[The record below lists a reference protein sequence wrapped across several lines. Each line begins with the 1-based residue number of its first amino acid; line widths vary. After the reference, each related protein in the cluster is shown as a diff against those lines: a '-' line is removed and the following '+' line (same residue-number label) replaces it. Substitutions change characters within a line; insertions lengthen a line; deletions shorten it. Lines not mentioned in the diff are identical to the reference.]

1 MAKQPHPDS
10 MEFAGDYNLNNIL
23 LVNHEAKEKTGIVD
37 IKRMAM
43 ELNIYESIFNNAVTG
58 TMVIT
63 DAQNVIAKLPLQG
76 TERLMFKISTPGTKD
91 ITTIVDASEE
101 TGHPFHVYKI
111 TDKKQISEG
120 TLLYTIHFCSREF
133 LRNARTRV
141 SQAYTGTMDDIAAA
155 IFKDKAYLDSRK
167 RFNFEP
173 TRNTA
178 KLTIPNM
185 RPFDAIMMCADKALP
200 KNTKGAG
207 YYFYETT
214 KGYHFRSWE
223 SLCVTQGAFERPIK
237 QGFVSMP
244 MNIKDPNVK
253 DKVLHDMMSVEEY
266 QFLNNFHDTLASQ
279 VIGTYGHQV
288 ITHNIYDKSYKVDK
302 YHYHDSFGAIKHT
315 DSFGSGQDAKKFSVV
330 DTPVDWD
337 LADDGKRHK
346 GVSDYDESD
355 VTLQGTTQFLHNE
368 DKGAYGTD
376 VIDDGKIEGIRAGQL
391 AQVSVG
397 TRLRLVIKGQSYLEA
412 GDVIY
417 FNLRSIDE
425 KNPRGVADPQYSGR
439 YIITKLRHRITK
451 EEYKMVLEC
460 VKDSVFTPFASQGL
474 KFFPGQASQSGPQFV
489 DIYGTDKSI
498 NTQRQA
504 MASRHG

>member
-10 MEFAGDYNLNNIL
+10 MEFAGDYNLDNIL
-23 LVNHEAKEKTGIVD
+23 LVNHEAEELTGIVD
-37 IKRMAM
+37 IKRMAL
-43 ELNIYESIFNNAVTG
+43 ELNIFESIYNNAVTG

-63 DAQNVIAKLPLQG
+63 DAQNVIAKLPIQG
-76 TERLMFKISTPGTKD
+76 TERLMFKLSTPGTKD

-101 TGHPFHVYKI
+101 TGHPFHVYKVSN
-111 TDKKQISEG
+111 KKMLSEG

-133 LRNARTRV
+133 LRNTRTRV
-141 SQAYTGTMDDIAAA
+141 SQAYNGTMDDIAAA
-155 IFKDKAYLDSRK
+155 IFKDKSYLDSRK

-173 TRNTA
+173 TRNSD

-214 KGYHFRSWE
+214 KGFHFRSWE
-223 SLCVTQGAFERPIK
+223 SMCVTQGAFERPIK

-244 MNIKDPNVK
+244 MNITDPNVK
-253 DKVLHDMMSVEEY
+253 EKVLHDMMSVEEY
-266 QFLNNFHDTLASQ
+266 QFLNNFHDTAASQ
-279 VIGTYGHQV
+279 VIGTYAQNV
-288 ITHNIYDKSYKVDK
+288 ITHNLYDKSFRIDK
-302 YHYHDSFGAIKHT
+302 YNYHNSFGATKHT
-315 DSFGSGQDAKKFSVV
+315 DSFGSGRDAKKFSVV

-346 GVSDYDESD
+346 GVSDYDEANIS
-355 VTLQGTTQFLHNE
+355 LQGTTQFLHNE
-368 DKGAYGTD
+368 DKGSYGTD
-376 VIDDGKIEGIRAGQL
+376 VIDDGKIEATRIAQL
-391 AQVSVG
+391 TQVMAG

-417 FNLRSIDE
+417 FNIRSIDE
-425 KNPRGVADPQYSGR
+425 KNPRGLADPQYSGR
-439 YIITKLRHRITK
+439 YIITKIRHRITK
-451 EEYKMVLEC
+451 EDYKMVIEC
-460 VKDSVFTPFASQGL
+460 VKDCVFTPFASQGL
-474 KFFPGQASQSGPQFV
+474 KFFPAPASQEGPQFV
-489 DIYGTDKSI
+489 AIYKAEKGV

-504 MASRHG
+504 AMSRHG

>member
-1 MAKQPHPDS
+1 
-10 MEFAGDYNLNNIL
+10 
-23 LVNHEAKEKTGIVD
+23 
-37 IKRMAM
+37 
-43 ELNIYESIFNNAVTG
+43 
-58 TMVIT
+58 
-63 DAQNVIAKLPLQG
+63 
-76 TERLMFKISTPGTKD
+76 
-91 ITTIVDASEE
+91 
-101 TGHPFHVYKI
+101 
-111 TDKKQISEG
+111 
-120 TLLYTIHFCSREF
+120 
-133 LRNARTRV
+133 
-141 SQAYTGTMDDIAAA
+141 
-155 IFKDKAYLDSRK
+155 
-167 RFNFEP
+167 
-173 TRNTA
+173 
-178 KLTIPNM
+178 
-185 RPFDAIMMCADKALP
+185 
-200 KNTKGAG
+200 
-207 YYFYETT
+207 
-214 KGYHFRSWE
+214 
-223 SLCVTQGAFERPIK
+223 
-237 QGFVSMP
+237 
-244 MNIKDPNVK
+244 
-253 DKVLHDMMSVEEY
+253 MMSVEEY

-376 VIDDGKIEGIRAGQL
+376 VIDDGKIEGVRAGQL

>member
-1 MAKQPHPDS
+1 
-10 MEFAGDYNLNNIL
+10 
-23 LVNHEAKEKTGIVD
+23 
-37 IKRMAM
+37 
-43 ELNIYESIFNNAVTG
+43 
-58 TMVIT
+58 
-63 DAQNVIAKLPLQG
+63 
-76 TERLMFKISTPGTKD
+76 
-91 ITTIVDASEE
+91 
-101 TGHPFHVYKI
+101 
-111 TDKKQISEG
+111 
-120 TLLYTIHFCSREF
+120 
-133 LRNARTRV
+133 
-141 SQAYTGTMDDIAAA
+141 MDDIAAA
-155 IFKDKAYLDSRK
+155 IFKDKSYLDSRK

-173 TRNTA
+173 TRNSD
-178 KLTIPNM
+178 KLVIPNM

-368 DKGAYGTD
+368 D
-376 VIDDGKIEGIRAGQL
+376 
-391 AQVSVG
+391 
-397 TRLRLVIKGQSYLEA
+397 
-412 GDVIY
+412 
-417 FNLRSIDE
+417 
-425 KNPRGVADPQYSGR
+425 
-439 YIITKLRHRITK
+439 
-451 EEYKMVLEC
+451 
-460 VKDSVFTPFASQGL
+460 
-474 KFFPGQASQSGPQFV
+474 
-489 DIYGTDKSI
+489 
-498 NTQRQA
+498 
-504 MASRHG
+504 